1 MGSLDSLAAY
11 AVTKVGLQGID
22 WATLNAKGR
31 GSIWDRDY
39 ITDYMIPAMAQMT
52 TTVGFLDVPLGD
64 TDPKHYREMFSQSQ
78 TELSSIAGQFE
89 SMGGAVGPL
98 VLMTVQMSRTAVQ
111 YLVSYVY
118 QASMYGVALH
128 NDETIQHSGKSDAE
142 IAAHASSVVGMMN
155 ALVLLDRLK
164 VYSTLDLDLRTAP
177 AASPSS
183 GLGLAPAVIV
193 ALTVV
198 AVAALALL
206 AWLLVSLKD
215 VTQTNALVATMCTN
229 AQASGDVAVTQQ
241 CVSTLTA
248 KTRAIG
254 TMIPDTLNAA
264 IKAVLPYALAGVGVY
279 MLFLIAPTLIKSLV
293 AKRVAAA

>member
-1 MGSLDSLAAY
+1 MGTLDSLAAY
-11 AVTKVGLQGID
+11 AVTKVGLQGIN
-22 WATLNAKGR
+22 WTALNAKGR

-39 ITDYMIPAMAQMT
+39 INDYMIPAMASMT

-78 TELSSIAGQFE
+78 VELSSIAGQFE

-98 VLMTVQMSRTAVQ
+98 VLMSVQMSRTAVQ

-118 QASMYGVALH
+118 QVAMYGVAIH
-128 NDETIQHSGKSDAE
+128 NDETIQHSGKSEAE

-155 ALVLLDRLK
+155 ALVILDRLK

-177 AASPSS
+177 ATPAS
-183 GLGLAPAVIV
+183 GLGLAPVAIV

-206 AWLLVSLKD
+206 AWVLVNSKD
-215 VTQTNALVATMCTN
+215 VAQTNALVATMCMN

-254 TMIPDTLNAA
+254 TMIPDTLSAA
-264 IKAVLPYALAGVGVY
+264 LKAMLPYAFAGVGVY
-279 MLFLIAPTLIKSLV
+279 VLFLTAPLLIKSFV

>member
-1 MGSLDSLAAY
+1 MGTLDTLAAY
-11 AVTKVGLQGID
+11 AVTKVGLQGIN
-22 WATLNAKGR
+22 WNALNAKGR
-31 GSIWDRDY
+31 GSIWNRDY
-39 ITDYMIPAMAQMT
+39 ITDYMLPAMAQMT

-64 TDPKHYREMFSQSQ
+64 TDPKNYRQMYSQSQ
-78 TELSSIAGQFE
+78 VELSSIAGEFE
-89 SMGGAVGPL
+89 GLGGSVGPM
-98 VLMTVQMSRTAVQ
+98 VMMSVQLSRTAIQ

-177 AASPSS
+177 AQPAS
-183 GLGLAPAVIV
+183 GLGLAPVVVV
-193 ALTVV
+193 AITVV
-198 AVAALALL
+198 AVAALALI
-206 AWLLVSLKD
+206 AWIIVNLKD
-215 VTQTNALVATMCTN
+215 VTQTNAIVATMCTN
-229 AQASGDVAVTQQ
+229 AQASGDAAITQQ
-241 CVSTLTA
+241 CVNTLTA

-254 TMIPDTLNAA
+254 TTIPDTLNAA

-279 MLFLIAPTLIKSLV
+279 MLFLIAPSVIKSIV
-293 AKRVAAA
+293 AKKFATA